1 MSRAMYDKRHCWLTF
16 SNLEA
21 DIVPV
26 CRCVSMVYCMLSAEK
41 AGYQWC

>member
-1 MSRAMYDKRHCWLTF
+1 MRSVYGSIPRWLTL

-26 CRCVSMVYCMLSAEK
+26 CRCVSMVYCMVSAEK